1 MIQKV
6 GQFFTTYNI
15 VVGLVITI
23 LSIFSVEI
31 IKSCAN
37 DVILPILHAN
47 IDTKTITIRN
57 KEIKIGLFI
66 SAILRLFF
74 AIIIIFI
81 IIHIHPHSINHK

>member
-6 GQFFTTYNI
+6 TNFFTTYNI

-31 IKSCAN
+31 IKSCTN
-37 DVILPILHAN
+37 DIILPILHTN
-47 IDTKTITIRN
+47 IDNKIIIICN
-57 KEIKIGLFI
+57 KEIRIGLFI

-81 IIHIHPHSINHK
+81 IIHIHSNNSTYK